1 MESVNFVVSERAVQ
15 KALTLR
21 QEAGYDDSV
30 PLRIGIKGGGCA
42 GYEHVLLFENED
54 KPSEN
59 DFILT
64 FNGLTVV
71 IDQISATY
79 LDGTELD
86 FIDNGLLGSGFKFVS
101 AAIKSTCGCGKSF
114 SM

>member
-1 MESVNFVVSERAVQ
+1 MESINFVVSDRAVQ
-15 KALTLR
+15 KALILR
-21 QEAGYDDSV
+21 DECGYGNLV

-42 GYEHVLLFENED
+42 GYEHVLLFEND
-54 KPSEN
+54 DQPGDN
-59 DFILT
+59 DIV
-64 FNGLTVV
+64 FNFGDLTVV

-86 FIDNGLLGSGFKFVS
+86 FIDNGLMGSGFKFVS
-101 AAIKSTCGCGKSF
+101 PTIKSTCGCGKSF